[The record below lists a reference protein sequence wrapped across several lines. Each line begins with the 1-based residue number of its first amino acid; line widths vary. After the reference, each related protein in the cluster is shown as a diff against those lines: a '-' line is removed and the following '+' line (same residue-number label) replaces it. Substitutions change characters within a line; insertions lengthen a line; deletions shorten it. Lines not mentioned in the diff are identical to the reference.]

1 MSNKRPSRTKRPNM
15 LQIKRGNIWGFDPS
29 DSLQFSNPTP
39 TTKSL
44 HLKFNPRFVVVTEE
58 GTWLF
63 VYWNWTSHLGN
74 IMLFVD
80 PHFFPC
86 VAKMFVGH
94 LTYLTYSIPF
104 CTKICTYLRPCIFR
118 DLNMRTHWNKEQNS
132 FFFQLCFLRHCNHQ
146 SLNECDSTDLN

>member
-15 LQIKRGNIWGFDPS
+15 LQIKLGNIWGFDPS

-58 GTWLF
+58 G
-63 VYWNWTSHLGN
+63 
-74 IMLFVD
+74 LFVD
-80 PHFFPC
+80 PHFFPR

-94 LTYLTYSIPF
+94 LTYLTYFIPF
-104 CTKICTYLRPCIFR
+104 CTKICTYLRPCMFR

-132 FFFQLCFLRHCNHQ
+132 FSFQLCFLRHCNHQ